1 MSTALLQ
8 SAVLYRSVA
17 AYKGVSTLLEWQ
29 KFKRKTSKWASG
41 CIPPSS
47 CLKCS
52 ETWGADNGHFA
63 FSAAGSAQLEFSS
76 PGVPK
81 STLGPTSLPSVS
93 TEKAACSG
101 YRGCQNK
108 TTAWVAAK
116 KTCTSWHFSLGLVI
130 RPPPKH
136 GFSSLIVSMINASQ
150 EMYAES
156 QHSKIC

>member
-1 MSTALLQ
+1 MGWWLHSSKLLHEVQ
-8 SAVLYRSVA
+8 WDR
-17 AYKGVSTLLEWQ
+17 
-29 KFKRKTSKWASG
+29 
-41 CIPPSS
+41 
-47 CLKCS
+47 
-52 ETWGADNGHFA
+52 WGTDNGNFA

-136 GFSSLIVSMINASQ
+136 GFSSPIVSMINASQ
-150 EMYAES
+150 EKVCWVTI
-156 QHSKIC
+156 QQDLLKIRIQNTCFTSITIVLVSSVFFSPIIFL